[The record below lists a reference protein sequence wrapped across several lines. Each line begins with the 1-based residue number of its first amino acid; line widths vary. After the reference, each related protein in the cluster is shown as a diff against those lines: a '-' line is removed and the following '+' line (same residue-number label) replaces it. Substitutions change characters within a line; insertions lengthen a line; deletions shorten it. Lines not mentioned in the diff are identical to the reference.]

1 MKTSLC
7 GILLLASLLQQAIA
21 ADPDTAIRTTF
32 VPAYIAA
39 LRSRDTTRIRK
50 FLHPQVLACMNENT
64 KEYFDS
70 LSRNEA
76 GTDVT
81 GNYVIYGLTKM
92 TEPGPLFGLPEDGF
106 RYPLQPAYEVHIQFK
121 EGRLELVRFLAESEG
136 SWLEV
141 YPCPNEKGMAFMH
154 EQMVQGEQQRQR
166 VAQLVA
172 ELKDPLL
179 SELKALV
186 KQQRII
192 DAVKRYQ
199 VVSGITDLTTA
210 RMVIGVLESQ

>member
-1 MKTSLC
+1 M
-7 GILLLASLLQQAIA
+7 LQQAIA
-21 ADPDTAIRTTF
+21 ADPEAAIRDTF

-39 LRSRDTTRIRK
+39 LRSRDTARIRK
-50 FLHPQVLACMNENT
+50 FVHPQVLGCMNENT

-70 LSRNEA
+70 LSRSETA
-76 GTDVT
+76 ADVT
-81 GNYVIYGLTKM
+81 GNYVIYGITKM

-121 EGRLELVRFLAESEG
+121 EGRLELIRFLAESHG

-166 VAQLVA
+166 VAQLAA

-186 KQQRII
+186 KQERII

-199 VVSGITDLTTA
+199 AATGITDLTTA
-210 RMVIGVLESQ
+210 RMVIGVLEKQ